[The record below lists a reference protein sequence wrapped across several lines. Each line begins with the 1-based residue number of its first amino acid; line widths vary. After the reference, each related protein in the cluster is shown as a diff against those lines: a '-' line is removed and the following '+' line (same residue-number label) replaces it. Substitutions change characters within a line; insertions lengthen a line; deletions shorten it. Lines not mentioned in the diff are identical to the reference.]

1 MYVVYRQYT
10 CTDGLQFYQ
19 SLGLIRNR
27 HGCNLP
33 MLPCQDK
40 ALTISTANPIA
51 QKRKRYYHQSH
62 KFLPVLTLISCC
74 LVHKTFQ
81 QQQEQEKISVKLNRS
96 FGVSC

>member
-1 MYVVYRQYT
+1 MHRWTSILSVIGFNQKPPWLQHPMY
-10 CTDGLQFYQ
+10 
-19 SLGLIRNR
+19 
-27 HGCNLP
+27 
-33 MLPCQDK
+33 PCQDK

-81 QQQEQEKISVKLNRS
+81 QHQEQEKISVKLNRS